1 VGRWAFERRCWRTPE
16 PKGKLD
22 AMTGYSFST
31 PVWDG
36 RAWVRPGIA
45 EAQAAPV
52 REKAPRQAN
61 GPEGVPDWDAVNWQA
76 HEGNVRRL
84 RQRIFKAAREQDW
97 AKVRSLQK
105 LMLRSW
111 SNTLVSVRQVTQRNA
126 GRRTAGVD
134 GQVALTPRARAEMAV
149 RVHRTVSSGG
159 PLPVRR
165 VYVPK
170 ANGKRRP
177 LGIPA
182 LADRCHQAR
191 VRNALEPEWEARFEP
206 RSYGFRPGRG
216 CADAIAALF
225 TTLKGNSKRVWI
237 VDADLSAAFDKIDHS
252 RLLAALGS
260 FPARDMIA
268 GWLKAGVV
276 EDGILAPTREGTP
289 QGGVSSP
296 LMLNVALHGLE
307 EAAGVRY
314 VASGK
319 TAGDTRPGSPVVVRY
334 ADDLVACCH
343 SRQQAE
349 QVKAQLAQWL
359 APRGLV
365 FNEDKT
371 RIVHLTE
378 GFDFLGFNV
387 RRYRNGKLLIK
398 PGEAAVRRLRSRLA
412 GEMRALRGSN
422 AAAVLAALNPVIRG
436 WAAYYRGVVSSKVFS
451 ELDDYVW
458 KLTWR
463 WAKRTHSGKPKRWVA
478 HRYFGRFDKFRNDRW
493 VFGNRA
499 GADERGSVPHLVKFS
514 WTPIIRHQMVTGTA
528 SPDDPDL
535 ADYWTARRKRVK
547 PPLDSY
553 NLRLLTRQ
561 DGRCPLCKDHLLSPG
576 QPPQSPREWERWWL
590 SVTRRAIAADRLA
603 RHDGEGM
610 PGGRRTRLIHAS
622 CGRELQARNRRK
634 PAPPATPPGLA

>member
-1 VGRWAFERRCWRTPE
+1 MLIKPPE
-16 PKGKLD
+16 PEGKLD
-22 AMTGYSFST
+22 AMTGYSFTT

-36 RAWVRPGIA
+36 GTWVTPAVA
-45 EAQAAPV
+45 EVRAAPNEV
-52 REKAPRQAN
+52 RAARQVN
-61 GPEGVPDWDAVNWQA
+61 GPKDAPDWDAINWQA

-97 AKVRSLQK
+97 AKLRSLQK
-105 LMLRSW
+105 MMLRSW

-126 GRRTAGVD
+126 GRRTPGID
-134 GQVALTPRARAEMAV
+134 GQVALSSRARAEMAV
-149 RVHRTVSSGG
+149 WVHQTISTWQPV
-159 PLPVRR
+159 PVRR

-177 LGIPA
+177 LGIPV

-191 VRNALEPEWEARFEP
+191 VRHALEPEWEARFEP

-225 TTLKGNSKRVWI
+225 TTLKGKSKRVWI
-237 VDADLSAAFDKIDHS
+237 VDADLSAAFDKIDHP

-268 GWLKAGVV
+268 GWLKAGVA
-276 EDGILAPTREGTP
+276 EDGAFTPTEEGTP
-289 QGGVSSP
+289 QGGVISP
-296 LMLNVALHGLE
+296 LMMNVALHGLE

-314 VASGK
+314 QASGRN
-319 TAGDTRPGSPVVVRY
+319 AGDTVPGCPVVVRY

-349 QVKAQLAQWL
+349 QVKAQLAAWL

-371 RIVHLTE
+371 KIVHLTE
-378 GFDFLGFNV
+378 GFDFLGVNV

-398 PGEAAVRRLRSRLA
+398 PSRAAIRRLRSRLA
-412 GEMRALRGSN
+412 AEMRALRGSN
-422 AAAVLAALNPVIRG
+422 AAAVIAALNPVIRG
-436 WAAYYRGVVSSKVFS
+436 WAAYYRGVVSSKIFG
-451 ELDDYVW
+451 ELDNYAW

-463 WAKRTHSGKPKRWVA
+463 WAKRTHCGKPKRWVA
-478 HRYFGRFDKFRNDRW
+478 RRYFGKFDKFRNDRW

-499 GADERGSVPHLVKFS
+499 GADERGSVPHLVKFA
-514 WTPIIRHQMVTGTA
+514 WTPIVRHQMVTGTA

-535 ADYWTARRKRVK
+535 VGYWATRRQRVK

-561 DGRCPLCKDHLLSPG
+561 DGRCPICRDPLLTDN
-576 QPPQSPREWERWWL
+576 QPQSPWEWERWWQ
-590 SVTRRAIAADRLA
+590 SVARRAIAAEYLVHR
-603 RHDGEGM
+603 DGRGM
-610 PGGRRTRLIHAS
+610 PDGNRTRLIHAS
-622 CGRELQARNRRK
+622 CGRELQARKRRMS
-634 PAPPATPPGLA
+634 APKPATPSGLA

>member
-1 VGRWAFERRCWRTPE
+1 
-16 PKGKLD
+16 
-22 AMTGYSFST
+22 MTGYSFTT

-36 RAWVRPGIA
+36 GAWVTPAVA
-45 EAQAAPV
+45 ETRVTPAAEV
-52 REKAPRQAN
+52 KAARHVN
-61 GPEGVPDWDAVNWQA
+61 GPAGVPDWDAINWQV

-97 AKVRSLQK
+97 AEVRSLQK
-105 LMLRSW
+105 MMLRSW

-126 GRRTAGVD
+126 GRRTAGID
-134 GQVALTPRARAEMAV
+134 GQVALSSKARAEMAV
-149 RVHRTVSSGG
+149 WVHQTVSSWQ
-159 PLPVRR
+159 PVPVRR

-191 VRNALEPEWEARFEP
+191 VRHALEPEWEARFEP

-225 TTLKGNSKRVWI
+225 TTLKGKSKRVWI
-237 VDADLSAAFDKIDHS
+237 VDADLSAAFDRIDHS

-268 GWLKAGVV
+268 GWLKAGVI
-276 EDGILAPTREGTP
+276 EDGAFTPTEEGTP
-289 QGGVSSP
+289 QGGVASP
-296 LMLNVALHGLE
+296 LIMNVALHGLE

-314 VASGK
+314 QASGK
-319 TAGDTRPGSPVVVRY
+319 NAGDTVPGCPVVVRY

-349 QVKAQLAQWL
+349 QVKAQLAAWL

-371 RIVHLTE
+371 KIVPLTE
-378 GFDFLGFNV
+378 GFDFLGVNV

-398 PGEAAVRRLRSRLA
+398 PGTAAVRRLRARLA
-412 GEMRALRGSN
+412 AEMRALRGSN
-422 AAAVLAALNPVIRG
+422 AAAVLAALNPIIRG
-436 WAAYYRGVVSSKVFS
+436 WAAYYRGVVSSKIFG

-478 HRYFGRFDKFRNDRW
+478 HRYFGRFGKFRNDRW

-499 GADERGSVPHLVKFS
+499 SADERGSIPHLVKFA
-514 WTPIIRHQMVTGTA
+514 WTPIVRHQMVTGTA

-535 ADYWTARRKRVK
+535 ADYWATRRQRVK
-547 PPLDSY
+547 PPLDRY

-561 DGRCPLCKDHLLSPG
+561 GGRCPICRDHLLSPD

-590 SVTRRAIAADRLA
+590 SVARRAIAADYLA
-603 RHDGEGM
+603 HQDGHGT
-610 PGGRRTRLIHAS
+610 PDGNRTRLIHAS
-622 CGRELQARNRRK
+622 CGRELQARKRRM
-634 PAPPATPPGLA
+634 PAPEPATPSGLA